1 MSSPIK
7 QSSVG
12 SAGVWIVCCMSE
24 LVLCVVV
31 VSWIG
36 MCAVVRLRGS
46 CVLLWRGLVSAV
58 VVCGQGMFVEVGCGQ
73 WVKPSVGGDGSLWLS
88 TGESS
93 VSRRSWA
100 GGLGYYSRLPLPGE
114 LRTSLRLFESV
125 CSNDWS
131 SFRGWI

>member
-58 VVCGQGMFVEVGCGQ
+58 VVWGWGMFVV
-73 WVKPSVGGDGSLWLS
+73 WMDYVSLKS
-88 TGESS
+88 THQSTQRCDIPHD
-93 VSRRSWA
+93 VTFNINTNPTQPV
-100 GGLGYYSRLPLPGE
+100 LVL
-114 LRTSLRLFESV
+114 T
-125 CSNDWS
+125 
-131 SFRGWI
+131 